1 MPHVIRRP
9 GVLGGTSL
17 AVFLATVHF
26 VNDAITAM
34 LGALLPTLQAR
45 FDLGP
50 VLLALIVAAIEETAH
65 LFPGASAVVLYARQ
79 PLESLAAHLEGHPA
93 LEDLRDLDAR
103 TFDASEQLA
112 AEGAERARALG
123 LKVEPRV
130 ASVPEETAA
139 EAIVDVAEEMDAS
152 LIVLG
157 SRGRR
162 GLPALLSGSTS
173 TRVMHST
180 GRSTLIIPSGPLAA
194 ARRAGR
200 AGAGR

>member
-1 MPHVIRRP
+1 MSILIAYDGSP
-9 GVLGGTSL
+9 
-17 AVFLATVHF
+17 
-26 VNDAITAM
+26 DA
-34 LGALLPTLQAR
+34 QH
-45 FDLGP
+45 
-50 VLLALIVAAIEETAH
+50 AIEETAR
-65 LFPGASAVVLYARQ
+65 LFPGASTVVLYARQ

-103 TFDASEQLA
+103 TFDASERLA
-112 AEGAERARALG
+112 AEGAERARSLG
-123 LKVEPRV
+123 LKAEPRV

-139 EAIVDVAEEMDAS
+139 EAIVDVAEEIDAS

-180 GRSTLIIPSGPLAA
+180 GRSTLIIPSRPLAA

-200 AGAGR
+200 AGAER